1 MLKNGE
7 DMTMIKKL
15 YHGSSEIIEKP
26 LYGYGKPYND
36 YGLGFYCTDHIE
48 MAKEWGVSKGRDGY
62 ANCYELNDD
71 GLKILNL
78 NDSQYCILHWLAVLL
93 KNREFDVPSAL
104 ALEAKEYLLAN
115 FGTDYEKFDAIIGY
129 RADDSYFSFAQDFI
143 NGTISYRQLNN
154 AMHLGKLGQQ
164 FVLKSR
170 KAFEQIKF
178 VGMEAAESDKWYA
191 KKMQRDI
198 AARREYFNVERN
210 RRQRG
215 DLYITQIMDEE
226 MMADDSRLR

>member
-93 KNREFDVPSAL
+93 KNREFDVPSGL

-170 KAFEQIKF
+170 KAFEQIKY

-226 MMADDSRLR
+226 MMADDTRLR